1 MSKIK
6 EYLPTNA
13 YMTFTE
19 IKANYLLQG
28 GNRDYADYVA
38 FQAITP
44 FFEKTSEGLVV
55 NDKDFEDKSLV
66 SIGLEFKEP
75 KIVMN
80 GDTEEVLIEAIMA
93 DTTPNSEGQYF
104 TETELSII
112 ANQINSEGST
122 LPDEGHSVLKS
133 LVKRFGSNY
142 EAIKAKIKEEKGIFN
157 TIKAVVKDGKLWFQA
172 FLDKKYKDIVS
183 KYKGISIEVLGDKNE
198 AGRVM
203 SPKYLGFTLTNTPKL
218 RAAQIARVV

>member
-1 MSKIK
+1 
-6 EYLPTNA
+6 
-13 YMTFTE
+13 MTFTE

-55 NDKDFEDKSLV
+55 NDSDFEDKSLV
-66 SIGLEFKEP
+66 SIGLEFSEP

-80 GDTEEVLIEAIMA
+80 GDTEEVMIEAVMA
-93 DTTPNSEGQYF
+93 DTSPNTEGQYF
-104 TETELSII
+104 TDEELTLI
-112 ANQINSEGST
+112 ANQINEEGST

-142 EAIKAKIKEEKGIFN
+142 EAIRAKIREEKGIFN

-172 FLDKKYKDIVS
+172 FLDKKYKDLVS
-183 KYKGISIEVLGDKNE
+183 KYKGISIEVLGDDNGS
-198 AGRVM
+198 GRVM

-218 RAAQIARVV
+218 KAARIARIA